1 MAKLVPPAS
10 ESESKRFKALIGNL
24 DKIIAD
30 HSTEKLT
37 VRNLLRI
44 RSNILEVL
52 EIRDFN

>member
-37 VRNLLRI
+37 VRKLLRI
-44 RSNILEVL
+44 RSKILEVL